1 VKEAHL
7 LLVVRKL
14 LTDSRLNAQMEKSK
28 PEFIAGLEK
37 ALIEAEEKATS
48 EAKLAERIETG
59 IKMGIVQRADDAIL
73 RF

>member
-1 VKEAHL
+1 
-7 LLVVRKL
+7 
-14 LTDSRLNAQMEKSK
+14 MEKSK

-37 ALIEAEEKATS
+37 ALIEAEEKAIS